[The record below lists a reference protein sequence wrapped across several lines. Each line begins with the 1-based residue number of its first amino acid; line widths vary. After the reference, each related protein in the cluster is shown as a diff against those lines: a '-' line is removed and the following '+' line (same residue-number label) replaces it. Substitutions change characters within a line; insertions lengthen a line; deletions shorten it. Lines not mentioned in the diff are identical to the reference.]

1 MSYDTIKCDF
11 CLSDGLI
18 ENAFTTHYLHS
29 KLSLPSYVST
39 QSFCMVHIFT
49 KYIYIS
55 PGKWQV
61 QIFIMEQ
68 WTGAIKKG

>member
-18 ENAFTTHYLHS
+18 ELHS